1 MTTPTHPL
9 RWLLPGL
16 IAVSACASTRFQSN
30 PQTSWLASP
39 AIYEVFTRDFSPEG
53 NFAGVIAGLDR
64 IQASG
69 ADVISLLP
77 IADYRAINP
86 DYGTEADLR
95 RLVEE
100 VHRRGMR
107 IIIDWTDVADLNYRD
122 PGVRAA
128 IIADMKYWL
137 DRYNLD
143 GFRVDGAGFVP
154 DDFWR
159 EALPAL
165 RANRRPIL
173 LLAKWADPKM
183 HALGF
188 DLSYGWDG
196 YGKLKAVWQGEPA
209 ASFVDEREVEE
220 QLPNNGRRLRFTTNH
235 DETARDQPP
244 PVVFGGAAGAR
255 AAFVAMAFMPGV
267 PMLYNGQEVE
277 SPQQLGLSVVQLEG
291 PPGDAAR
298 AFYRRVLDLA
308 TSHPAFTGGE
318 LQPVITDAPRDVIS
332 YARGDVLVLVNTRPR
347 EITVN
352 VHGKL
357 LDGSRDLVYGNTHH
371 GSTVRL
377 GAYGTAVLDPM
388 SR

>member
-1 MTTPTHPL
+1 MTNARYPL

-16 IAVSACASTRFQSN
+16 IATLACASTQTSPD
-30 PQTSWLASP
+30 PQTSWISAP
-39 AIYEVFTRDFSPEG
+39 ALYEVFTRDFSPEG
-53 NFAGVIAGLDR
+53 SFAGVIAGLDR

-69 ADVISLLP
+69 ADVISLMP
-77 IADYRAINP
+77 IHP

-122 PGVRAA
+122 PGQRAA
-128 IIADMKYWL
+128 MIADMKYWL

-143 GFRVDGAGFVP
+143 GFRVDAPGLAP

-173 LLAKWADPKM
+173 LLAKWADPKL

-188 DLSYGWDG
+188 DLSYGSDG

-235 DETARDQPP
+235 DETVRDQLP

-277 SPQQLGLSVVQLEG
+277 SPQKLGLYVKGSVQSEHQ
-291 PPGDAAR
+291 PGDEAR

-347 EITVN
+347 EIAVN

-357 LDGSRDLVYGNTHH
+357 LDGSRDLIYGNTHH